1 MMLED
6 PSVLRVLNPRVPAS
20 AESMLWGRPVRSES
34 DRSKQLMLQ
43 NSSFETAHQ
52 FFASFSHEI
61 VVLLINKLV
70 NCGML
75 LILSDSCL
83 LLP

>member
-1 MMLED
+1 MMSED
-6 PSVLRVLNPRVPAS
+6 PSALRVLNPWVPAS

-34 DRSKQLMLQ
+34 DCSKQLMLQ

-52 FFASFSHEI
+52 FFASFSHK
-61 VVLLINKLV
+61 VVGLLINKLV
-70 NCGML
+70 NCCLL
-75 LILSDSCL
+75 LILSDSFL